1 MITVEQLERQNE
13 LRAQLLRY
21 QRDHAE
27 RNKLIREARNAGI
40 SVADIARLAG
50 LTRQHTHK
58 IISEAP

>member
-1 MITVEQLERQNE
+1 MLTVEQLERQHE
-13 LRAQLLRY
+13 LRAALLRY

-27 RNKLIREARNAGI
+27 RNQLIRDSYDAGI

-58 IISEAP
+58 IISETP